1 MFQFERDPNRRALE
15 TEVRSKLEEIY
26 NTLEPDQSK
35 ERDRNNV
42 SFVSIEDAIKEL
54 LEMGVKG

>member
-1 MFQFERDPNRRALE
+1 MVHIERDPNRRAIELE
-15 TEVRSKLEEIY
+15 VTNKLEEIFS
-26 NTLEPDQSK
+26 TLEPEKPK
-35 ERDRNNV
+35 ERDKSSV